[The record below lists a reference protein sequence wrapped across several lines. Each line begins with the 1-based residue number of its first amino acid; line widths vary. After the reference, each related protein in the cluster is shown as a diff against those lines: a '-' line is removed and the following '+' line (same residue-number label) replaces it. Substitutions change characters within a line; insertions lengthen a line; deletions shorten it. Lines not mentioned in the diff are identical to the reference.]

1 VSSARIPRSSC
12 TRRGTRQTKERRRKN
27 TAIVV
32 FVCRLT
38 KMVHYVATTTN
49 VTAPQLATLFMR
61 EVVRLHGVPQAIL
74 SDRDPRFTAHFWR
87 AFWTQL
93 GTTLTMSTAYHPQTD
108 GQTERANRTL
118 EEMLRSR
125 INFAQTDWDE
135 HLSIA
140 ELAVNN
146 AQQASTGF
154 SPFYLNYGKEVELPL
169 DRAIAELRPTNNPEA
184 AARIRRLHADLARA
198 HENLER
204 AQQRQAHYAN
214 QHRRDVTFKV
224 GDQVLLSTEHL
235 KMLGSE
241 RRTPKF
247 TFRYLGP
254 FKVKRVVN
262 ANSYELDLPPTMQI
276 HPTLNIDRLKPY
288 RDGRLAFPDRPLPEN
303 RPPPEATLENGAA
316 VYKVES
322 ILAKMGAGARAK
334 YLVKWLGYP
343 TWESTWEPAASLRN
357 AADAVAE
364 YENQLADRNLNAMKI
379 LPRRTTHFKLNT
391 IKAPESKSGPWRIH
405 TLSAHEPSH
414 PRRTIDTLT
423 SHHVT
428 ATRTRWPT
436 FDTPKSEAM
445 GGGYDYAGNG
455 KAAAPGAAVASS
467 SERSLEKGRPVT
479 PNEEPND
486 LKRIRSA
493 GALHP
498 LATPA
503 RHLSNLARL
512 RLAPRR
518 RLWSDVLRQEVASG
532 GRRLLH
538 SASAEGPQ
546 FLPEARSGR
555 VSFPPRH

>member
-1 VSSARIPRSSC
+1 VSVDLITNLPRS
-12 TRRGTRQTKERRRKN
+12 RNGN
-27 TAIVV
+27 DAIVV

-49 VTAPQLATLFMR
+49 VTAPQLATIFMR

-87 AFWTQL
+87 AFWSQL

-184 AARIRRLHADLARA
+184 AARIRSLHADLARA

-204 AQQRQAHYAN
+204 AQQRQARYAN
-214 QHRRDVTFKV
+214 QHRRDVTFQV

-262 ANSYELDLPPTMQI
+262 ANSYELDLPPTMKI

-288 RDGRLAFPDRPLPEN
+288 RDGRLAFPNRAQPEN

-316 VYKVES
+316 LFEVES
-322 ILAKMGAGARAK
+322 ILAKMGEGARTK

-343 TWESTWEPAASLRN
+343 NWESTWEPAASLRD

-364 YENQLADRNLNAMKI
+364 YEEQLAARNLSAVSVIPHRTSNAK
-379 LPRRTTHFKLNT
+379 PYTNT
-391 IKAPESKSGPWRIH
+391 LKIH
-405 TLSAHEPSH
+405 TLRIHGLDLCKATDTFTPHDKACDSNSH
-414 PRRTIDTLT
+414 PLAQIAHSRSD
-423 SHHVT
+423 
-428 ATRTRWPT
+428 
-436 FDTPKSEAM
+436 AM
-445 GGGYDYAGNG
+445 GGGYDHIGSV
-455 KAAAPGAAVASS
+455 KASTAVSNRR
-467 SERSLEKGRPVT
+467 SELEH
-479 PNEEPND
+479 EHD
-486 LKRIRSA
+486 LKVTSST
-493 GALHP
+493 GALNLP
-498 LATPA
+498 PSSA

-512 RLAPRR
+512 KLKLRR
-518 RLWSDVLRQEVASG
+518 RLWNDVLRQEEGSWKTALS
-532 GRRLLH
+532 H
-538 SASAEGPQ
+538 STCVEGTQ
-546 FLPEARSGR
+546 FPHEARSSR
-555 VSFPPRH
+555 V